1 MPAKK
6 SSVVFHPLTSERWPD
21 FEKLFG
27 ERGACG
33 GCWCAYWR
41 RPRSE
46 FNRDKGSGNQRFM
59 LKLVQDGEPP
69 GILAYIEGE
78 AVGWC
83 AVAPRAEYPA
93 LKRSRILS
101 PVDEQPVWSISC
113 FFVHKEHRKK
123 GLSIHL
129 LRAAIDFVK
138 QRGGQCVEGY
148 PVEPKTAAMP
158 AAFAWVGLASAFLAA
173 GFREVVRRSATRPIM
188 RYEIKQI
195 RRPAK

>member
-6 SSVVFHPLTSERWPD
+6 SPVVFHPLTPERWPA

-46 FNRDKGSGNQRFM
+46 FNHDKGARNRRFM

-69 GILAYIEGE
+69 GILAYINGE

-83 AVAPRAEYPA
+83 AVAPREDYSA

-113 FFVHKEHRKK
+113 FFVHKDHRKK
-123 GLSIHL
+123 GLSVRL
-129 LRAAIDFVK
+129 LQAA
-138 QRGGQCVEGY
+138 
-148 PVEPKTAAMP
+148 
-158 AAFAWVGLASAFLAA
+158 
-173 GFREVVRRSATRPIM
+173 
-188 RYEIKQI
+188 
-195 RRPAK
+195 